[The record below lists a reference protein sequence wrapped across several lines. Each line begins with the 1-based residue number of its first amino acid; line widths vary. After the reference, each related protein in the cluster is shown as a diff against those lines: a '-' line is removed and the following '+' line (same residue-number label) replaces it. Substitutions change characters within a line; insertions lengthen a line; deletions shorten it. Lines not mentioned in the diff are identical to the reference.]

1 MPGVSNLQRRSCEG
15 IDIHPSQTN
24 LRCRTGPG
32 RPPSHTDPVC
42 APLLDAVAMLVY
54 VRHTLVMAALKSA
67 HQCWGVRGLRLY
79 IEEVAGWHL
88 RTNAQAKSYYNVRAH
103 SHLFLPQLIFPQLY
117 VI

>member
-79 IEEVAGWHL
+79 IEEVAGWYL

-103 SHLFLPQLIFPQLY
+103 PIYFYLSSSSHNY
-117 VI
+117 T